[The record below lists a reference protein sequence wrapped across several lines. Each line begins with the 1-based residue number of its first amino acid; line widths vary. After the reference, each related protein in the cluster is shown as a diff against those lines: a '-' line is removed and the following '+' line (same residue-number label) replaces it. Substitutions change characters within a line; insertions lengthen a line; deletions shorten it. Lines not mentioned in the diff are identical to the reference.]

1 MEIHAFNCR
10 RHLARC
16 VLMAAGTALLAAGCA
31 APQAKKRPT
40 AQIEVQQDV
49 GFTITEAGAVGT
61 ELRAEYEAALS
72 LLRQERYAEGI
83 QVLERVVEQAPDVS
97 APRIDLGVAYH
108 RAGDLEAAERHLKA
122 ALELNPDHPIVHNE
136 LGIIYRKTGRFAES
150 RASYERALSV
160 YPGFHYA
167 RRNLGV
173 VCDLYLNDLE
183 CARDSYEA
191 YLKTVPA
198 DDEAAMWLADIRS
211 RLGQE
216 GV

>member
-1 MEIHAFNCR
+1 MNVYAYAHGR
-10 RHLARC
+10 SRARC
-16 VLMAAGTALLAAGCA
+16 LLMVAGAVLLAAGCA
-31 APQAKKRPT
+31 APPAKKRPT

-49 GFTITEAGAVGT
+49 GFTITEAGVVGT

-72 LLRQERYAEGI
+72 LLRQGRYAEGI
-83 QVLERVVEQAPDVS
+83 QILERVVEQTPDVS
-97 APRIDLGVAYH
+97 APRIDLGVACH

-122 ALELNPDHPIVHNE
+122 ALELNPEHPVVHNE
-136 LGIIYRKTGRFAES
+136 LGIIYRKTGRFAEA
-150 RASYERALSV
+150 RASYERALAV

-183 CARDSYEA
+183 CARESYAA
-191 YLKTVPA
+191 YLQTVPA

-216 GV
+216 GA